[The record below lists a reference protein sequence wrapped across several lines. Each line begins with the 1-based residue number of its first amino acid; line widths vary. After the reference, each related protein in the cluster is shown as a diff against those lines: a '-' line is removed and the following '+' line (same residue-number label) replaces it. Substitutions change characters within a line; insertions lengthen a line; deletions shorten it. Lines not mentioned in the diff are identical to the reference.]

1 MKQAEKGPYSSYS
14 TAQLEAGNLSPS
26 QSHDILA
33 VGEMR
38 EIDVKGKRIQVY

>member
-14 TAQLEAGNLSPS
+14 TAQLEADNLSPS
-26 QSHDILA
+26 QSCDILA